1 MKKLY
6 TILIIGLLS
15 ILAYSCTKSK
25 ANEFKPDLPPAV
37 VTGYQTTYTVYTHK
51 DTLSIAPTVPDER
64 LYDFYWTVFSN
75 NYTVGSG
82 VVPRGDTLS
91 RSKNLKYEV
100 LLNPGKYTLVFNVKN
115 RNTGVTQMITSD
127 LSVSTLTMSGW
138 YMLKDD
144 GAKTDFDFIYP
155 AGRINNW
162 IANFNGG
169 KSLNGKSIKAVFSSS
184 FKKGLTSTDLFSVFT
199 VVSDQDAA
207 IYRID
212 NGKLVMGFDDMFFT
226 KPATRKPQ
234 NVIQP
239 VADNFINL
247 INDGKVYTMVKGS
260 LFADPPASNYKM
272 SPVAAVGSLV
282 LTFDDVS
289 KSMVFLD
296 GANFS
301 VLGSNGNDLKNMNAS
316 VVWIGGYPGLRN
328 AATILFRKNTG
339 EGSLVKLNAAYGFMA
354 GYSSPL
360 ITGTKTVPQAHGLM
374 SADVIGGNYD
384 SDYIYYSK
392 GNNIYMTDFASL
404 QENLQVSLPVGETVT
419 SIQHIKYPHPAAAG
433 AVVTT
438 DYLAIASYVNGNY
451 KVWLHKI
458 SSTGT
463 IQALPKPNFEG
474 QGRVSCVNYLEQG
487 TGNRTY

>member
-6 TILIIGLLS
+6 ILITGMLS
-15 ILAYSCTKSK
+15 LFACACTKSSG
-25 ANEFKPDLPPAV
+25 NEFKPDLPQAAV
-37 VTGYQTTYTVYTHK
+37 SGYQTAYTVYTHK
-51 DTLSIAPTVPDER
+51 DTLSITPAVPDER

-91 RSKNLKYEV
+91 RTKDLKYEV
-100 LLNPGKYTLVFNVKN
+100 LLNPGKYSLVFNVKN

-138 YMLKDD
+138 YLLKDD
-144 GAKTDFDFIYP
+144 GTKTDFDFIYP
-155 AGRINNW
+155 TGRINNW
-162 IANFNGG
+162 MANFNGG
-169 KSLNGKSIKAVFSSS
+169 KSLTGKAIKAVFSSS
-184 FKKGLTSTDLFSVFT
+184 FKTGLTSTDLFSVFT
-199 VVSDQDAA
+199 VISDQDAA

-212 NGKLVMGFDDMFFT
+212 NGKLVMGFDNMFFT
-226 KPATRKPQ
+226 KPTTRKPQ

-239 VADNFINL
+239 MGDNFINL
-247 INDGKVYTMVKGS
+247 INDGKLYTMTKGS
-260 LFADPPASNYKM
+260 LFSDPPVSSYRI

-282 LTFDDVS
+282 LTFDEAS
-289 KSMVFLD
+289 KSMVFVD
-296 GANFS
+296 GSSFLA
-301 VLGSNGNDLKNMNAS
+301 LGSSGSDLKNMNAS

-328 AATILFRKNTG
+328 VALMLFRKNTG
-339 EGSLVKLNAAYGFMA
+339 EGSLVKINAAYGFMA

-392 GNNIYMTDFASL
+392 GNQIYMTDFASV
-404 QENLQVSLPVGETVT
+404 QENLQVTLPAGETVT
-419 SIQHIKYPHPAAAG
+419 SIQHIKYPQPNSG
-433 AVVTT
+433 TVVLTT
-438 DYLAIASYVNGNY
+438 DYLAISSYANGNY

-487 TGNRTY
+487 LGNRTY